1 MATWISTP
9 GGTTILPRGEDMA
22 QEWAKGFYK
31 SATWLRCRHGYITS
45 VHGLCERCF
54 DPGYILHHKIL
65 LTAVNIKDQEI
76 TLNWD
81 HLELLCLSCHNLE
94 HGIKTRGEAIREGL
108 AFDEHGNMIDDSPPI
123 K

>member
-1 MATWISTP
+1 
-9 GGTTILPRGEDMA
+9 MA

-31 SATWLRCRHGYITS
+31 SATWLRCRHGYIMS

-54 DPGYILHHKIL
+54 DPGYILHHQIE
-65 LTAVNIKDQEI
+65 LTAVNIKDPKI

-81 HLELLCLSCHNLE
+81 HLEYLCLKCHNLE
-94 HGIKTRGEAIREGL
+94 HGMGIHREPIREGL
-108 AFDEHGNMIDDSPPI
+108 MFDMNGDIVPPL